1 MDNITKEMNLLLNN
15 FWITKDENPESY
27 YAIKRKQ
34 KELTEFIYKNLGSK
48 LIIHDRFIKLEK
60 LSTIPS
66 KDQGIEQ
73 FTSQMDYVFLFIILL
88 YLEDKPKGE
97 KFILSQLI
105 EYIKNTSLT
114 LELTNIPNW
123 TITSHRKSLVR
134 VIKYLLELH
143 VITLKDEEKISFQ
156 DDEHADALYE
166 VTGISN
172 YLIPSFDYE
181 IYGKVTPKDFLDQE
195 WGEQDTTKGDV
206 RRFKVYRNLLYLPA
220 VHKEDLTESEYD
232 YLKKMHKTIEK
243 ELEENLDFSA
253 EITQNMALVY
263 TNEQIQE
270 KNYFP
275 NTKRLSDITL
285 LVNNAIK
292 DYIEKENINKNQ
304 DESYTLTKEELNN
317 LIIQTRETK
326 KTFFSKAYLELT
338 PKKYLNEIIS
348 NLQNYHFIKE
358 KENTYKIYP
367 LIYRFLG
374 EAEPIK
380 ENKNSQIELFGGEID
395 EL

>member
-1 MDNITKEMNLLLNN
+1 MDNIAKEMNLLLNN

-66 KDQGIEQ
+66 QDQGIEQ

-114 LELTNIPNW
+114 LELTNIPDW

-181 IYGKVTPKDFLDQE
+181 IYGKVTPEDFLDQE
-195 WGEQDTTKGDV
+195 WGEQDTTKGDI

-220 VHKEDLTESEYD
+220 IHKEDLTESEYD

-243 ELEENLDFSA
+243 ELEENLDYSA

-285 LVNNAIK
+285 LVNSAIK
-292 DYIEKENINKNQ
+292 DYIEKENITKNQ
-304 DESYTLTKEELNN
+304 DESYTLTKEELDNI
-317 LIIQTRETK
+317 IIQTRETK
-326 KTFFSKAYLELT
+326 KPFFSKAYLELT

-358 KENTYKIYP
+358 QENTYKIYP

-374 EAEPIK
+374 EVEPIK
-380 ENKNSQIELFGGEID
+380 ENKNSQIELFGGAQD